1 MPERL
6 DAERL
11 PPTLTGVLQARLDLL
26 PAPEHRAIQQ
36 AAILGL
42 VFGREPLQVVDAD
55 AQSHLQA
62 LVQRGLLLPQAA
74 DALDADEH
82 FAFAHQLLHQVA
94 YESLL
99 KRDRREAHARA
110 AHWYAGLQT
119 ARAAAHRSTAADHF
133 ERADLPLLA
142 AQHSLLAA
150 EELATRF
157 AHDAVAEQAS
167 RALRLAAV
175 DDHAGR
181 WRMLLARQRALRH
194 AGKNDAQWQDL
205 DALDL
210 LAQRTGEP
218 LHRATVAHR
227 RTVALAESGETRR
240 AAELAPSALVL
251 AREAGDDVLELGAY
265 NVWAAALRASG
276 DHTQAKEVAS
286 EALQRARATGL
297 KAAESELLMELANVA
312 TERGELAL
320 AERLAR
326 QALAIDRELRNR
338 IGECVGLINLGANA
352 LQRGDFVQARA
363 DLDDA
368 MALSRATG
376 RRSLETSIQLNL
388 SALALAEGDAAQAA
402 AAADAGAAVAALI
415 GHREN
420 TAFAQLS
427 RGAALLALA
436 RPADARDAFE
446 AARSALMALGQPH
459 LAIEAVAGGVL
470 VALAQGDTQQ
480 ALAGAAAVHAH
491 WQQHGHFNGTERPLA
506 VCLAGYDA
514 LAAAA
519 DARAKDLLQCAW
531 AELQQQA
538 ARLSAGAARERFLQ
552 AHATHRRLCDLAAS
566 GALAA

>member
-1 MPERL
+1 
-6 DAERL
+6 
-11 PPTLTGVLQARLDLL
+11 
-26 PAPEHRAIQQ
+26 
-36 AAILGL
+36 
-42 VFGREPLQVVDAD
+42 
-55 AQSHLQA
+55 
-62 LVQRGLLLPQAA
+62 
-74 DALDADEH
+74 
-82 FAFAHQLLHQVA
+82 
-94 YESLL
+94 
-99 KRDRREAHARA
+99 
-110 AHWYAGLQT
+110 
-119 ARAAAHRSTAADHF
+119 
-133 ERADLPLLA
+133 
-142 AQHSLLAA
+142 
-150 EELATRF
+150 
-157 AHDAVAEQAS
+157 
-167 RALRLAAV
+167 
-175 DDHAGR
+175 
-181 WRMLLARQRALRH
+181 
-194 AGKNDAQWQDL
+194 
-205 DALDL
+205 
-210 LAQRTGEP
+210 
-218 LHRATVAHR
+218 
-227 RTVALAESGETRR
+227 
-240 AAELAPSALVL
+240 
-251 AREAGDDVLELGAY
+251 
-265 NVWAAALRASG
+265 
-276 DHTQAKEVAS
+276 
-286 EALQRARATGL
+286 
-297 KAAESELLMELANVA
+297 MELANVA